1 MKSTALAL
9 SLALAMPAF
18 AGSALATD
26 DRMPTSAELA
36 KITASLQ
43 AAGYTSWEEIEFDDG
58 RWEVDDAIAA
68 DGKEYDLKL
77 DPQNFEIVST
87 RLDD

>member
-1 MKSTALAL
+1 MKKTLAAL
-9 SLALAMPAF
+9 SFALF
-18 AGSALATD
+18 VSGFGSSALATD
-26 DRMPTSAELA
+26 DRLPTPEELA
-36 KITASLQ
+36 NITASLQ

-68 DGKEYDLKL
+68 DGQEYDLKL
-77 DPQNFEIVST
+77 DPQTFEIVST